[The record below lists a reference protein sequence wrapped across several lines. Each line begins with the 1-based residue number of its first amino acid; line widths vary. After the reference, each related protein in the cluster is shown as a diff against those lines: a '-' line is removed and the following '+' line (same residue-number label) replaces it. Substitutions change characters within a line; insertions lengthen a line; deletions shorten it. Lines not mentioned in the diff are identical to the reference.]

1 MKRLHNLREQEEDG
15 VGGSG
20 TRGTFVFMSID
31 LEKRGLKWRPFSLR
45 LQPGHFALPD
55 TETTFDFG
63 RFSEESSFIF
73 SL

>member
-1 MKRLHNLREQEEDG
+1 MKCLHSLREQEEDG

-20 TRGTFVFMSID
+20 TRGTFVFMGLD
-31 LEKRGLKWRPFSLR
+31 PEKKGLKWRPFSFR
-45 LQPGHFALPD
+45 LQPGHFALPY

-63 RFSEESSFIF
+63 RFSEESSFLF